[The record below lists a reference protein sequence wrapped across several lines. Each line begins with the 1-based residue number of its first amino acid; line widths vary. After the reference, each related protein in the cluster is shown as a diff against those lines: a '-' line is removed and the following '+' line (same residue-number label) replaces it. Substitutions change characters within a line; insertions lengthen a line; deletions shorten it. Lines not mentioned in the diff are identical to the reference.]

1 MMASD
6 RFAEAVA
13 HHRAGRL
20 GEAMEL
26 YKQTLRLNPGHVGAL
41 HMLGVLVHKI
51 GDPAMG
57 VKLILEAVRLDRT
70 QPFLYADLALALHE
84 SGRPADAARAFL
96 AAFLLDPAHARA
108 AFSLAVLVE
117 DGARRA
123 EAIPLYAHAAR
134 LEPDPSRS
142 LNNLGSALTKEE
154 RADQALAVLRAA
166 LAADPGM
173 VEGWYNL
180 AQAHRGAHRIDDA
193 LALYRRALAVAPDHP
208 MVNADY
214 GTALLLAGRAAEGWA
229 QHEWRWRTAIFDPY
243 RRGFVQPL
251 WDGAPLTGKRLL
263 LHGEQGLGDVL
274 QFCRYAPLVAGG
286 EVVLEV
292 HPPLVRLLQSLPGL
306 SRVVA
311 RGETLPMF
319 DLHCPLMSLPRL
331 FPEIPA
337 APYLPAPPVRP
348 HEGKRRVGL
357 VWAGSSHHPDDRRR
371 SLPKERLAP
380 LLAVPD
386 VDWFSLQIGSPPPDG
401 VTDLTQGIGDFAD
414 TADKLADLDLLITVD
429 TSIAHLAG
437 AIGRPAWVLLAY
449 TPDWRW
455 QLDRSDTPWYPS
467 LRLFRQKTPGDWRGL
482 IEDVVASLRSDF
494 LAR

>member
-6 RFAEAVA
+6 PFAEAVA

-20 GEAMEL
+20 NEAMEL
-26 YKQTLRLNPGHVGAL
+26 YKQVLRANPGHAGAL
-41 HMLGVLVHKI
+41 HLLGVLVHKI
-51 GDPAMG
+51 GDPAMA
-57 VKLILEAVRLDRT
+57 VKLILEAVRLDRA
-70 QPFLYADLALALHE
+70 QPFLYADLALALLE

-96 AAFLLDPAHARA
+96 AVFLLDPAHARA
-108 AFSLAVLVE
+108 AFSLALLFEDVE
-117 DGARRA
+117 RRA
-123 EAIPLYAHAAR
+123 ESIPLYAHAAR

-142 LNNLGSALTKEE
+142 LNNLGSALTKQE
-154 RADQALAVLRAA
+154 RAGEAQAFLRTALAI
-166 LAADPGM
+166 DPAM
-173 VEGWYNL
+173 VEGWYNQ
-180 AQAHRGAHRIDDA
+180 AQALRGAHRLDEA
-193 LALYRRALAVAPDHP
+193 LTLYRRALAVAPDHP

-214 GTALLLAGRAAEGWA
+214 GTALLLAGRSEQGWA

-243 RRGFVQPL
+243 QRGFVQPL
-251 WDGAPLTGKRLL
+251 WDGAPLNGKRLL

-274 QFCRYAPLVAGG
+274 QFCRYAPLVTGG

-292 HPPLVRLLQSLPGL
+292 HPPLVRLLQTLPGV
-306 SRVVA
+306 SRVMA

-331 FPEIPA
+331 FPEIPP
-337 APYLPAPPVRP
+337 APYLPAPSARTR
-348 HEGKRRVGL
+348 EGKKRVGL

-371 SLPKERLAP
+371 SLPKEHLSP
-380 LLAVPD
+380 LLSVPG
-386 VDWFSLQIGSPPPDG
+386 VEWFSLQIGSPPPAG
-401 VTDLTQGIGDFAD
+401 VTDLTLGIGDFAD

-455 QLDRSDTPWYPS
+455 QLERADTPWYPS
-467 LRLFRQKTPGDWRGL
+467 LRLFRQKRPGDWAGV
-482 IEDVVASLRSDF
+482 IEDVVAALTSDF
-494 LAR
+494 

>member
-6 RFAEAVA
+6 PFAEAVA

-20 GEAMEL
+20 GEAMDL
-26 YKQTLRLNPGHVGAL
+26 YKQVLRTNPGHAGAL
-41 HMLGVLVHKI
+41 HLLGVLVHKV
-51 GDPAMG
+51 GDPAMA
-57 VKLILEAVRLDRT
+57 VKLILEAIRLDRT
-70 QPFLYADLALALHE
+70 QPFLYADLALALND
-84 SGRPADAARAFL
+84 SGQLADAARAFL
-96 AAFLLDPAHARA
+96 ATLLLDPAHGRA
-108 AFSLAVLVE
+108 AFSLAVLFE
-117 DGARRA
+117 DVGRRA
-123 EAIPLYAHAAR
+123 EAVPLYRHAAR

-154 RADQALAVLRAA
+154 RADRAQSPLRAA
-166 LAADPGM
+166 LAVDPSM

-180 AQAHRGAHRIDDA
+180 AQALRGDHRIEAA

-214 GTALLLAGRAAEGWA
+214 GTALLLAGRTEEGWV

-243 RRGFVQPL
+243 QRGFVQPL
-251 WDGAPLTGKRLL
+251 WDGAPLKGKRLL
-263 LHGEQGLGDVL
+263 LHGEQGLGDAL
-274 QFCRYAPLVAGG
+274 QFCRYAPLVTGG

-292 HPPLVRLLQSLPGL
+292 HPPLVRLLQNLPGI
-306 SRVVA
+306 SRVIA

-319 DLHCPLMSLPRL
+319 DVQCSLMSLPRL
-331 FPEIPA
+331 FPEIPP
-337 APYLPAPPVRP
+337 APYLPAPPARVR
-348 HEGKRRVGL
+348 EGKKRVGL

-371 SLPKERLAP
+371 SLPKDLLAP

-386 VDWFSLQIGSPPPDG
+386 IEWFSLQIGSPPPPG
-401 VTDLTQGIGDFAD
+401 AVDLTPGIRDFAD
-414 TADKLADLDLLITVD
+414 TAEKLAGLDLLITVD

-437 AIGRPAWVLLAY
+437 AIGCPAWMLVGY

-467 LRLFRQKTPGDWRGL
+467 LRLFRQKKPGDWAGV
-482 IEDVVASLRSDF
+482 IGKVVAALRASSL
-494 LAR
+494 